1 MGTIIYLNGEFVSK
15 EDAKVSLFDHGYLF
29 GDGIFETLRSYN
41 GIVFKFDEHLHR
53 LFNSAKYLMLSIS
66 ISKAALKSLVYDAL
80 KRSLL
85 QDAYVRITLSRGVG
99 ERGINPESCKKSTLS
114 IIVKE
119 IPLYPEECFSSGIEA
134 MIVSIRKMSNES
146 LSPQVKSCNYQN
158 NILAK
163 IELNQHGLL
172 EGFLLNEEG
181 RVTEGTVS
189 NVFIMKRGD
198 IMTPSHACG
207 CLEGVTRNTVIE
219 IAKNQLQLCV
229 HEAEFTRYDLY
240 TADECFITNTIMEI
254 MPVVKV
260 DGRVIGNGKPGQTTQ
275 KLQSLYQELTFLR
288 RSYDE

>member
-1 MGTIIYLNGEFVSK
+1 MGTIIYLNGKFVSK
-15 EDAKVSLFDHGYLF
+15 EEAKVSLFDHGYLF

-41 GIVFKFDEHLHR
+41 GIIFKLDEHLHR
-53 LFNSAKYLMLSIS
+53 LFNSAKYLMLSIP
-66 ISKAALKSLVYDAL
+66 ISKTALKDLAYDAL

-85 QDAYVRITLSRGVG
+85 KDAYVRITVSRGVG
-99 ERGINPESCKKSTLS
+99 ERGINPDFCKKATLS

-119 IPLYPEECFSSGIEA
+119 IPLYPSGCFSSGIET

-146 LSPQVKSCNYQN
+146 LSPQVKGCNYQN

-163 IELNQHGLL
+163 IELNQNGML

-181 RVTEGTVS
+181 FVTEGTVS
-189 NVFIMKRGD
+189 NVFIVKRGN
-198 IMTPSHACG
+198 IMTPSPACG
-207 CLEGVTRNTVIE
+207 CLEGITRNTIIE
-219 IAKNQLQLCV
+219 IAKKQLQLCV

-260 DGRVIGNGKPGQTTQ
+260 DGRVVGNGKPGQTTRT
-275 KLQSLYQELTFLR
+275 LQSLFQELAILR
-288 RSYDE
+288 R